1 MAVSIKRRKT
11 AYIVVDTITVA
22 VAAGLHT
29 LVCLCTALRLSC
41 FRSDIGPISAVVIG
55 LCSDTTTKERTLSV
69 VSFYS
74 KVGNI

>member
-1 MAVSIKRRKT
+1 MAVSIKQRKT

-29 LVCLCTALRLSC
+29 LVCLCTALRLS
-41 FRSDIGPISAVVIG
+41 FFGSDIGPISVIG
-55 LCSDTTTKERTLSV
+55 LCSDTTTKERTI